1 MSPSEL
7 REAGG
12 RSGGPPLL
20 VAITGATGVIY
31 GVELLRVLR
40 DLGQEAHLILSEAAG
55 MNIAIETPWSLDEV
69 RSLARVV
76 YANKD
81 VGAAPASGSFRTRG
95 MIVAPC
101 TIKTLSAVANS
112 FTHNLVV
119 RAADVMLKERR
130 KLVLMVRETPLHKG
144 HLELM
149 TRAADYG
156 AVILPPM
163 PAFYHHPQT
172 IQDLIHQSIGKALD
186 QVGIEH
192 DLFKRWA
199 GHEQKPLSAA
209 GT

>member
-1 MSPSEL
+1 MSA

-12 RSGGPPLL
+12 RRERPVI
-20 VAITGATGVIY
+20 VAITGASGVVY
-31 GVELLRVLR
+31 GVELLRALR
-40 DLGQEAHLILSEAAG
+40 DLGEEAHLILSESAG
-55 MNIAIETPWSLDEV
+55 RNLAIETRYSLDDV
-69 RSLARVV
+69 RALARVV
-76 YANKD
+76 YSNKD

-101 TIKTLSAVANS
+101 SIKTLSAIANS
-112 FTHNLVV
+112 YDDNLVV
-119 RAADVMLKERR
+119 RAADVTLKERR

-156 AVILPPM
+156 AVIMPPV

-172 IQDLIHQSIGKALD
+172 IEDLIHQSVGKALD
-186 QVGIEH
+186 QLEIEH
-192 DLFKRWA
+192 DLFRRWSGRD
-199 GHEQKPLSAA
+199 GHDLKALPPP